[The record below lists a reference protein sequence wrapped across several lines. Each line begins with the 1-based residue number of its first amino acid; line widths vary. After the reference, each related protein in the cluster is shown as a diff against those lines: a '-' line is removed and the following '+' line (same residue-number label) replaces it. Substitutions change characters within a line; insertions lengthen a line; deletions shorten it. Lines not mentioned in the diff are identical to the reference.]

1 MSTTNNNNN
10 DDEIAKLEEKIRQ
23 LREAKNKERTE
34 DTITTNDMV
43 KNEIRTGDV
52 SPESQ
57 LPLLEEMLS
66 ERWKEDMNPKEGNS
80 PIIPIV
86 ATILALVFVVAFSQ
100 IPIGE
105 EGYMKYSA
113 VKMSTRI
120 DLGDLND
127 VRTKSLQGL

>member
-86 ATILALVFVVAFSQ
+86 ASILALVFVVAFSQ

-113 VKMSTRI
+113 VKTSTPI